1 MLENLFFVKD
11 LKQDADS
18 QTNYVCT
25 SLHKWNYGPVL
36 LWTAAANFQILS
48 QASHI
53 NLEMSVIQFEISQ
66 ENGVH
71 CLLQIDY
78 ELLRNLKLST

>member
-1 MLENLFFVKD
+1 MPIPKL
-11 LKQDADS
+11 
-18 QTNYVCT
+18 TMYVLHLR
-25 SLHKWNYGPVL
+25 LHKWNYGPVL

-78 ELLRNLKLST
+78 ELGI